1 MTEIE
6 LDAAAA
12 SLRSLFGVGIV
23 DDGLPPAF
31 VHPLIHA
38 VVLEDMPAAERGT
51 LHRRAA
57 EVLRHTGA
65 QPDEIAAQLMQCEPA
80 ADAQV
85 VSTLIEAAG
94 AALAGGAPEAAVELL
109 GRALLEPPERDRLVE
124 LERLRGRALLRAR
137 GAEGVDALRSAFAA
151 AETPAEQAA
160 QGLEL
165 ARALESLT
173 RNLDAV
179 AVYQSA
185 LAQSDGGDE
194 MQIRELEAGLAMA
207 ATQQSSTLPL
217 AREVLQSMFQRP
229 RRLDVADAIM
239 RAIMAGGATM
249 SRAVEGVAMAEAVLA
264 DGLIYDA
271 EPSPV
276 VGLALFPL
284 VATDRMDAALAGWNE
299 VIARA
304 AANAQPLLLAFGL
317 TFRGTTPCRADGSP
331 TRKRPAD
338 SLGIPSAMWVGS
350 AVPRRRPPPW
360 RGSCST
366 EADRNRQRRLSERP
380 ASWSRTLSRTT
391 RATTSFSWRA
401 GGSTWPAA
409 ALRRLP
415 QTSSSWAAGVRPGV
429 SRTRRATLGARK
441 RPWRC
446 GQPTLRVPANWPRRR

>member
-1 MTEIE
+1 MPCS
-6 LDAAAA
+6 
-12 SLRSLFGVGIV
+12 SLPS
-23 DDGLPPAF
+23 
-31 VHPLIHA
+31 
-38 VVLEDMPAAERGT
+38 GT
-51 LHRRAA
+51 ALWSSSDS
-57 EVLRHTGA
+57 GG
-65 QPDEIAAQLMQCEPA
+65 EP
-80 ADAQV
+80 
-85 VSTLIEAAG
+85 
-94 AALAGGAPEAAVELL
+94 
-109 GRALLEPPERDRLVE
+109 
-124 LERLRGRALLRAR
+124 LLRAR

-160 QGLEL
+160 AGLEL

-304 AANAQPLLLAFGL
+304 TANAQPLLLAFGL
-317 TFRGTTPCRADGSP
+317 TFRGTTLYRAG
-331 TRKRPAD
+331 RLAD
-338 SLGIPSAMWVGS
+338 AESDLRTALDMPSAMWVGS
-350 AVPRRRPPPW
+350 AITADARLPGGDRARPKRTATG
-360 RGSCST
+360 RGDS
-366 EADRNRQRRLSERP
+366 QRGRPHGRGPSLGLPGQQP
-380 ASWSRTLSRTT
+380 ASPG
-391 RATTSFSWRA
+391 ARA
-401 GGSTWPAA
+401 GPPGP
-409 ALRRLP
+409 
-415 QTSSSWAAGVRPGV
+415 RP
-429 SRTRRATLGARK
+429 R
-441 RPWRC
+441 
-446 GQPTLRVPANWPRRR
+446 